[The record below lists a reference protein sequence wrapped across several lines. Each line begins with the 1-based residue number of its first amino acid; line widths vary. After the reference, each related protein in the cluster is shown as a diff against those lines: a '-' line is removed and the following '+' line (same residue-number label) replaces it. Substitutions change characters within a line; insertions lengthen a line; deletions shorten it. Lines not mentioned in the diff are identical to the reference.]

1 MANTTFNG
9 PVRSENGFEAITK
22 NTSTG
27 VVTKLAD
34 LFSANK
40 ANTTAA
46 SRGGALLLNS
56 IATDSFTVQTYQAT
70 VTIASGATSGNEASI
85 GMPDNFLPIAVMV
98 TVDTAAANAVNLQDI
113 GVQADTDDYVDG
125 ISVAVNS
132 TGFKGIFGCN
142 GLRGISGTD
151 GALTTSDEVAAVVN
165 SDPGASGVTMTLT
178 FVGVV
183 GSQTLDLAIY
193 FNYAGGKF

>member
-27 VVTKLAD
+27 AVTKLAD
-34 LFSANK
+34 LFSAAK
-40 ANTTAA
+40 ANTTAS
-46 SRGGALLLNS
+46 SRAGALLLNS
-56 IATDSFTVQTYQAT
+56 IATDSFTVQTYQAS
-70 VTIASGATSGNEASI
+70 VTIGAAATTGNEASI

-98 TVDTAAANAVNLQDI
+98 TVDVAATNAVNLQDI

-142 GLRGISGTD
+142 GLRGIAGTD
-151 GALTTSDEVAAVVN
+151 GALATADEVAAVV
-165 SDPGASGVTMTLT
+165 SGVPGGSGVTMTLT
-178 FVGVV
+178 FIGVV
-183 GSQTLDLAIY
+183 GSQTLDLAI
-193 FNYAGGKF
+193 

>member
-1 MANTTFNG
+1 MANTTFSG

-22 NTSTG
+22 NATTG

-70 VTIASGATSGNEASI
+70 VTVASGATSGNEASI

-98 TVDTAAANAVNLQDI
+98 TIDTAATNAVNLQDI

-151 GALTTSDEVAAVVN
+151 GALTTADEVAMVV
-165 SDPGASGVTMTLT
+165 SGDPGASGVTATLT
-178 FVGVV
+178 FIGVV
-183 GSQTLDLAIY
+183 GSQTLDLAI
-193 FNYAGGKF
+193 

>member
-27 VVTKLAD
+27 AVTKLAD
-34 LFSANK
+34 LFSAAK
-40 ANTTAA
+40 ANTTAS
-46 SRGGALLLNS
+46 SRAGALLLNS
-56 IATDSFTVQTYQAT
+56 IATDSFTVQTYQAS
-70 VTIASGATSGNEASI
+70 VTIGAAATTGNEASI

-98 TVDTAAANAVNLQDI
+98 TVDTAATNAVNLQDS

-142 GLRGISGTD
+142 GLRGIAGTD
-151 GALTTSDEVAAVVN
+151 GALATADEVAAVV
-165 SDPGASGVTMTLT
+165 SGVPGGSGVTMTLT
-178 FVGVV
+178 FIGVV
-183 GSQTLDLAIY
+183 GSQTLDLTI
-193 FNYAGGKF
+193 

>member
-27 VVTKLAD
+27 AVTKLAD
-34 LFSANK
+34 LFSAAK
-40 ANTTAA
+40 ANTTAS
-46 SRGGALLLNS
+46 SRAGALLLNS
-56 IATDSFTVQTYQAT
+56 IATDSFTVQTYQAS
-70 VTIASGATSGNEASI
+70 VTIGAAATTGNEASI

-98 TVDTAAANAVNLQDI
+98 TVDTAATNAVNLQDI

-142 GLRGISGTD
+142 GLRGIAGTD
-151 GALTTSDEVAAVVN
+151 GALATADEVAAVV
-165 SDPGASGVTMTLT
+165 SGVPGGSGVTMTLT
-178 FVGVV
+178 FIGVV
-183 GSQTLDLAIY
+183 GSQTLDLTI
-193 FNYAGGKF
+193 

>member
-46 SRGGALLLNS
+46 SRGGRYYNS

-70 VTIASGATSGNEASI
+70 VTVASGVTTENEASI
-85 GMPDNFLPIAVMV
+85 GMLDNFLPIAVMV
-98 TVDTAAANAVNLQDI
+98 TMTATTNAE
-113 GVQADTDDYVDG
+113 
-125 ISVAVNS
+125 
-132 TGFKGIFGCN
+132 
-142 GLRGISGTD
+142 
-151 GALTTSDEVAAVVN
+151 LTRHRS
-165 SDPGASGVTMTLT
+165 SS
-178 FVGVV
+178 
-183 GSQTLDLAIY
+183 
-193 FNYAGGKF
+193 

>member
-70 VTIASGATSGNEASI
+70 VTVANGATSGNEASI

-98 TVDTAAANAVNLQDI
+98 TIDTAATNAVNLVDI
-113 GVQADTDDYVDG
+113 GVQGDTDDFVDG

-151 GALTTSDEVAAVVN
+151 GALTTADEVAMVVN
-165 SDPGASGVTMTLT
+165 SDPGASGVTATLT
-178 FVGVV
+178 FIGVV
-183 GSQTLDLAIY
+183 GSQTLDLSI
-193 FNYAGGKF
+193 

>member
-1 MANTTFNG
+1 MANTTFSG
-9 PVRSENGFEAITK
+9 PVRSENGFESISK
-22 NTSTG
+22 NTTTG

-34 LFSANK
+34 LFSAAK
-40 ANTTAA
+40 ANTTAS

-85 GMPDNFLPIAVMV
+85 GMPDNFLPVAVMV
-98 TVDTAAANAVNLQDI
+98 TITTAATNAVNLQDI
-113 GVQADTDDYVDG
+113 GVQGDTDDFVDG

-151 GALTTSDEVAAVVN
+151 GALTTADEVAMVVN
-165 SDPGASGVTMTLT
+165 SDPGASGVTATLT
-178 FVGVV
+178 FIGVV
-183 GSQTLDLAIY
+183 GSQTLDLSI
-193 FNYAGGKF
+193 

>member
-98 TVDTAAANAVNLQDI
+98 TIDTAATNAVNLQDI

-183 GSQTLDLAIY
+183 GSQTLDLAI
-193 FNYAGGKF
+193 

>member
-98 TVDTAAANAVNLQDI
+98 TVDVAATNAVNLQDI

-125 ISVAVNS
+125 ITVAVNS

-151 GALTTSDEVAAVVN
+151 GALTTSYEVAAVVN

-183 GSQTLDLAIY
+183 GSQTLDLAI
-193 FNYAGGKF
+193 

>member
-98 TVDTAAANAVNLQDI
+98 TVDTAATNAVNLQDI

-178 FVGVV
+178 FIGVV
-183 GSQTLDLAIY
+183 GSQTLDLAI
-193 FNYAGGKF
+193 

>member
-27 VVTKLAD
+27 AVTKLAD
-34 LFSANK
+34 LFSAAK
-40 ANTTAA
+40 ANTTAS
-46 SRGGALLLNS
+46 SRAGALLLNS
-56 IATDSFTVQTYQAT
+56 IATDSFTVQTHQAS
-70 VTIASGATSGNEASI
+70 VTIGAAATTGNEASI

-98 TVDTAAANAVNLQDI
+98 TVDTAATNAVNLQDI

-142 GLRGISGTD
+142 GLRGIAGTD
-151 GALTTSDEVAAVVN
+151 GALATADEVAAVV
-165 SDPGASGVTMTLT
+165 SGVPGGSGVAMTLT
-178 FVGVV
+178 FIGIV
-183 GSQTLDLAIY
+183 GSQTLDLTI
-193 FNYAGGKF
+193 

>member
-98 TVDTAAANAVNLQDI
+98 TVDVAATNAVNLQDI

-151 GALTTSDEVAAVVN
+151 GALTTSDEVAMVV
-165 SDPGASGVTMTLT
+165 SGDPGASGVTATLT

-183 GSQTLDLAIY
+183 GSQTLDLAI
-193 FNYAGGKF
+193 

>member
-1 MANTTFNG
+1 MANTTFSG
-9 PVRSENGFEAITK
+9 PVRSENGFESITK
-22 NTSTG
+22 NTTTG

-70 VTIASGATSGNEASI
+70 VTVASGATNGNETSI

-98 TVDTAAANAVNLQDI
+98 TIDTAATNAVNLQDI

-151 GALTTSDEVAAVVN
+151 GALTTSDEVAMVV
-165 SDPGASGVTMTLT
+165 SGDPGASGVTATLT
-178 FVGVV
+178 FVGIV
-183 GSQTLDLAIY
+183 GSQTLDLAI
-193 FNYAGGKF
+193 

>member
-9 PVRSENGFEAITK
+9 PVRSENGFESIVK
-22 NTSTG
+22 NSTTG
-27 VVTKLAD
+27 AVTLYAE
-34 LFSANK
+34 LQSAAK
-40 ANTTAA
+40 ANTTAT
-46 SRGGALLLNS
+46 SRAGALLLNS

-70 VTIASGATSGNEASI
+70 ITIAAGDTSANEATI
-85 GMPDNFLPIAVMV
+85 GMPDNFLPVAVMV

-151 GALTTSDEVAAVVN
+151 GALSTADEVAAVV
-165 SDPGASGVTMTLT
+165 SGVPGGSGVTMTLT
-178 FVGVV
+178 FIGVV
-183 GSQTLDLAIY
+183 GSQTLNLSV
-193 FNYAGGKF
+193 

>member
-1 MANTTFNG
+1 MANTTFSG

-22 NTSTG
+22 NATTG

-70 VTIASGATSGNEASI
+70 VTVASGATSGNEASI

-98 TVDTAAANAVNLQDI
+98 TVDTAATNAVNLQDI

-151 GALTTSDEVAAVVN
+151 GALTTADEVAMVV
-165 SDPGASGVTMTLT
+165 SGDPGASGVTATLT
-178 FVGVV
+178 FIGVV
-183 GSQTLDLAIY
+183 GSQTLDLVL
-193 FNYAGGKF
+193 

>member
-70 VTIASGATSGNEASI
+70 VTVASGATNGNETSI

-98 TVDTAAANAVNLQDI
+98 TVDVAATNAVNLQDI

-178 FVGVV
+178 FIGVV
-183 GSQTLDLAIY
+183 GSQTLDLAI
-193 FNYAGGKF
+193 

>member
-98 TVDTAAANAVNLQDI
+98 TVDTAATNAVNLQDI

-183 GSQTLDLAIY
+183 GSQTLDLAI
-193 FNYAGGKF
+193 

>member
-98 TVDTAAANAVNLQDI
+98 TVDVAATNAVNLQDI

-125 ISVAVNS
+125 ITVAVNS

-151 GALTTSDEVAAVVN
+151 GALTTSDEVAMVV
-165 SDPGASGVTMTLT
+165 SGDPGASGVTATLT

-183 GSQTLDLAIY
+183 GSQTLDLAI
-193 FNYAGGKF
+193 

>member
-70 VTIASGATSGNEASI
+70 VTIASGATNGNEASI

-98 TVDTAAANAVNLQDI
+98 TVDTAATNAVNLQDI

-151 GALTTSDEVAAVVN
+151 GALTTSDEVAMVV
-165 SDPGASGVTMTLT
+165 SGDPGASGVTATLT
-178 FVGVV
+178 FVGIV
-183 GSQTLDLAIY
+183 GSQTLDLAI
-193 FNYAGGKF
+193 

>member
-46 SRGGALLLNS
+46 SRAGALLLNS

-70 VTIASGATSGNEASI
+70 VTVANGATSGNEASI

-98 TVDTAAANAVNLQDI
+98 TIDTAATNAVNLVDI

-151 GALTTSDEVAAVVN
+151 GALTTADEVAMVVN
-165 SDPGASGVTMTLT
+165 SDPGASGVTATLT
-178 FVGVV
+178 FIGVV
-183 GSQTLDLAIY
+183 GSQTLDLSI
-193 FNYAGGKF
+193 

>member
-98 TVDTAAANAVNLQDI
+98 TVDTAATNAVNLQDI

-125 ISVAVNS
+125 ITVAVNS

-183 GSQTLDLAIY
+183 GSQTLDLAI
-193 FNYAGGKF
+193 

>member
-98 TVDTAAANAVNLQDI
+98 TVDTAATNAVNLQDI

-151 GALTTSDEVAAVVN
+151 GALTTSDEVAMVV
-165 SDPGASGVTMTLT
+165 SGDPGASGVTATLT

-183 GSQTLDLAIY
+183 GSQTLDLAI
-193 FNYAGGKF
+193 

>member
-70 VTIASGATSGNEASI
+70 VTVANGATTGNEASI

-98 TVDTAAANAVNLQDI
+98 TIDTAATNAVNLQDI

-151 GALTTSDEVAAVVN
+151 GALTTSDEVAMVV
-165 SDPGASGVTMTLT
+165 SGDPGASGVTATLT
-178 FVGVV
+178 FVGIV
-183 GSQTLDLAIY
+183 GSQTLDLAI
-193 FNYAGGKF
+193 

>member
-70 VTIASGATSGNEASI
+70 VTVASGATNGNETSI

-98 TVDTAAANAVNLQDI
+98 TVDTAATNAVNLQDI

-151 GALTTSDEVAAVVN
+151 GALTTSDEVAMVV
-165 SDPGASGVTMTLT
+165 SGDPGASGVTATLT
-178 FVGVV
+178 FVGIV
-183 GSQTLDLAIY
+183 GSQTLDLAI
-193 FNYAGGKF
+193 

>member
-70 VTIASGATSGNEASI
+70 VTVASGATSGNEASI

-98 TVDTAAANAVNLQDI
+98 TVDTAATNAVNLQDI

-151 GALTTSDEVAAVVN
+151 GALTTSDEVAMVV
-165 SDPGASGVTMTLT
+165 SGDPGASGVTATLT
-178 FVGVV
+178 FIGVV
-183 GSQTLDLAIY
+183 GSQTLDLVL
-193 FNYAGGKF
+193 

>member
-70 VTIASGATSGNEASI
+70 ITIGAAATTANEASI
-85 GMPDNFLPIAVMV
+85 GMPDNFLPVAVMV

-125 ISVAVNS
+125 ITVAVNS

-142 GLRGISGTD
+142 GARGISGVD
-151 GALTTSDEVAAVVN
+151 GALATSDEVAAVV
-165 SDPGASGVTMTLT
+165 SGVPGGSGVTMTLT
-178 FVGVV
+178 FIGVV
-183 GSQTLDLAIY
+183 GSQTLDLAI
-193 FNYAGGKF
+193 

>member
-1 MANTTFNG
+1 MANTTFSG

-40 ANTTAA
+40 ANTTAS

-70 VTIASGATSGNEASI
+70 VTVASGATSGNEASI
-85 GMPDNFLPIAVMV
+85 GMPDNFLPVAVMV
-98 TVDTAAANAVNLQDI
+98 TVDTAATNAVNLVDI

-151 GALTTSDEVAAVVN
+151 GALTTSDEVAMVV
-165 SDPGASGVTMTLT
+165 SGDPGASGVTATLT
-178 FVGVV
+178 FIGVV
-183 GSQTLDLAIY
+183 GSQTLDLAI
-193 FNYAGGKF
+193 

>member
-70 VTIASGATSGNEASI
+70 ITIGAAATTANEASI

-98 TVDTAAANAVNLQDI
+98 TVDVAATNAVNLQDI

-125 ISVAVNS
+125 ITVAVNS

-183 GSQTLDLAIY
+183 GSQTLDLAI
-193 FNYAGGKF
+193 

>member
-1 MANTTFNG
+1 MANTTFSG

-22 NTSTG
+22 NTTTG

-70 VTIASGATSGNEASI
+70 ITIGAAATTANEASI

-98 TVDTAAANAVNLQDI
+98 TVDTAATNAVNLQDI

-142 GLRGISGTD
+142 GLRGIAGTD
-151 GALTTSDEVAAVVN
+151 GALATADEVAAVV
-165 SDPGASGVTMTLT
+165 SGVPGGSGVTMTLT
-178 FVGVV
+178 FIGVV
-183 GSQTLDLAIY
+183 GSQTLDLTI
-193 FNYAGGKF
+193 

>member
-9 PVRSENGFEAITK
+9 PVRSENGFQTISK
-22 NTSTG
+22 NTATG
-27 VVTKLAD
+27 VVTKIAD

-40 ANTTAA
+40 ANVTAA
-46 SRGGALLLNS
+46 SRAGALKLNS
-56 IATDSFTVQTYQAT
+56 FATDSFTLQTYQAT
-70 VTIASGATSGNEASI
+70 ITIGAAATTANEASI
-85 GMPDNFLPIAVMV
+85 GMPADFLPVAAMV

-113 GVQADTDDYVDG
+113 GVQGDTDDFVDG

-151 GALTTSDEVAAVVN
+151 GALSTPDEVAAVV
-165 SDPGASGVTMTLT
+165 SGVPGGSGVTMTIT
-178 FVGVV
+178 FIGIV
-183 GSQTLDLAIY
+183 GSQTLDLTI
-193 FNYAGGKF
+193 

>member
-70 VTIASGATSGNEASI
+70 VTVADGATTGNEASI

-98 TVDTAAANAVNLQDI
+98 TIDTAATNAVNLQDI

-151 GALTTSDEVAAVVN
+151 GALTTSDEVAMVV
-165 SDPGASGVTMTLT
+165 SGDPGASGVTATLT

-183 GSQTLDLAIY
+183 GSQTLDLAI
-193 FNYAGGKF
+193 

>member
-70 VTIASGATSGNEASI
+70 VTVADGATTGNEASI

-98 TVDTAAANAVNLQDI
+98 TIDTAATNAVNLQDI

-151 GALTTSDEVAAVVN
+151 GALTTSDEVAMVV
-165 SDPGASGVTMTLT
+165 SGDPGASGVTATLT
-178 FVGVV
+178 FIGVV
-183 GSQTLDLAIY
+183 GSQTLDLAI
-193 FNYAGGKF
+193 

>member
-70 VTIASGATSGNEASI
+70 ITIGAAATTANEASI
-85 GMPDNFLPIAVMV
+85 GMPANFLPVAVMV

-151 GALTTSDEVAAVVN
+151 GALTTSDEVAMVV
-165 SDPGASGVTMTLT
+165 SGDPGASGVTATLT

-183 GSQTLDLAIY
+183 GSQTLDLAI
-193 FNYAGGKF
+193 

>member
-1 MANTTFNG
+1 MANTTFSG

-40 ANTTAA
+40 ANTTAS

-70 VTIASGATSGNEASI
+70 VTVASGATSGNEASI
-85 GMPDNFLPIAVMV
+85 GMPDNFLPVAVMV
-98 TVDTAAANAVNLQDI
+98 TVDTAATNAVNLVDI

-151 GALTTSDEVAAVVN
+151 GALTTADEVAMVVN
-165 SDPGASGVTMTLT
+165 SDPGASGVTATLT
-178 FVGVV
+178 FIGVV
-183 GSQTLDLAIY
+183 GSQTLDLSI
-193 FNYAGGKF
+193 

>member
-1 MANTTFNG
+1 MANTTFSG

-22 NTSTG
+22 NATTG

-70 VTIASGATSGNEASI
+70 VTVASGATSGNEASI

-98 TVDTAAANAVNLQDI
+98 TVDTAATNAVNLQDI

-151 GALTTSDEVAAVVN
+151 GALTTSDEVAMVV
-165 SDPGASGVTMTLT
+165 SGDPGASGVTATLT
-178 FVGVV
+178 FIGVV
-183 GSQTLDLAIY
+183 GSQTLDLVL
-193 FNYAGGKF
+193 